1 MCNQLLI
8 LHSTA
13 ISLSDVKLSD
23 IPDDADLITIATI
36 AIAND
41 DNVVLDA
48 VKKLRHFRQVNSK
61 LVKMQSSWTGIVSG
75 LWNTYK
81 GRLQPLIRIVINALR
96 SHVGGILNRHPTVKG
111 YVQQLLCGY

>member
-23 IPDDADLITIATI
+23 IPDDDDLITIATI

-61 LVKMQSSWTGIVSG
+61 LVKMQSWTGIVG
-75 LWNTYK
+75 RLWNTYK
-81 GRLQPLIRIVINALR
+81 GRLQPLITIAINALR
-96 SHVGGILNRHPTVKG
+96 GHVGGILNRHPTVKR